1 MSDRAGLGA
10 TTKEVTPQVLGATD
24 LSELLSRQKAWLDPD
39 FPPMPSSLAH
49 DWDIFNHGDEQKG
62 LQWTE
67 IEWKRP
73 SEIKKS
79 SE

>member
-1 MSDRAGLGA
+1 M
-10 TTKEVTPQVLGATD
+10 LGATD

-67 IEWKRP
+67 I
-73 SEIKKS
+73 
-79 SE
+79 